1 MVRIA
6 SRVLRDAHR
15 QWRRLIEDER
25 GSIILL
31 AVWLPVLAG
40 AVAIG
45 IETGELYRVK
55 REMQSA
61 ADAAALAGAIDSMA
75 SRTSS
80 ITNDAKYEAQR
91 NGFTDNG
98 DTVTV
103 AVNSPPT
110 SGPNVR
116 TNNAVEAIIHKKV
129 GAGLLGS
136 LGTFTLSAR
145 SVAAPSTYTQTG
157 TPSAEGCLVAMTTAN
172 EQGVSFTNFS
182 SFASD
187 CTIVSNA
194 SANGSGT
201 SASINIS
208 NFSSATLKQI
218 WTRGSVTVQNYS
230 SITYK
235 DAQLHPPL
243 TAPLVNQTSY
253 AVDPYAGIGP
263 INLPSGTGNCDYN
276 NYSAGNAST
285 ITVTGNKIYCN
296 GLQVSNAS
304 TVNFTPGVYYIAGG
318 DLYISS
324 VSTVSCPSCT
334 TDNGVAFVLTQLG
347 STTPDAGIGGV
358 SISSDSTINLNAGKN
373 DLTYVSGSTNLTFPH
388 GILFYQD
395 PRVTVGTMGSTSK
408 IFTVSSLSNATLTGA
423 IYFPNNR
430 IDISNIST
438 FGGSSTTGCT
448 IWLGR
453 YLKFSNFSSTYK
465 GGCAT
470 YGTQP
475 VTITS
480 TTSVTKGKVLE

>member
-6 SRVLRDAHR
+6 SRVLRDAR
-15 QWRRLIEDER
+15 LQWRRLIQDER
-25 GSIILL
+25 GSIIVL
-31 AVWLPVLAG
+31 AIWLPVLAG

-45 IETGELYRVK
+45 VETGELYRIK
-55 REMQSA
+55 RQMQSA

-80 ITNDAKYEAQR
+80 ITTDAKYEAQR

-98 DTVTV
+98 DTVKVTI
-103 AVNSPPT
+103 NTPPLT
-110 SGPNVR
+110 GPNVS
-116 TNNAVEAIIHKKV
+116 TNNAVEAIVQKKV

-136 LGTFTLSAR
+136 LGTFTLTAR
-145 SVAAPSTYTQTG
+145 SVAAPSTYTTTG

-182 SFASD
+182 SFTSD
-187 CTIVSNA
+187 CTIVSNG
-194 SANGSGT
+194 SAKGSGT
-201 SASINIS
+201 SASVNVS
-208 NFSSATLKQI
+208 NFSSATLKQV

-230 SITYK
+230 SITYR
-235 DAQLHPPL
+235 DAANHG
-243 TAPLVNQTSY
+243 TAPLINQSSY
-253 AVDPYAGIGP
+253 ATDPYASIGAMA
-263 INLPSGTGNCDYN
+263 LPSGTGNCDYN
-276 NYSAGNAST
+276 NFSAGNAST
-285 ITVTGNKIYCN
+285 VTVNANKIYCN

-304 TVNFTPGVYYIAGG
+304 TVNFTPGIYYIAGG

-324 VSTVSCPSCT
+324 VSTVSCPTCSST
-334 TDNGVAFVLTQLG
+334 NGVAFVLTQLG
-347 STTPDAGIGGV
+347 SATTDQGIGGV
-358 SISSDSTINLNAGKN
+358 SISSDSTINLNAGSN
-373 DLTYVSGSTNLTFPH
+373 NTAYRGQTFN

-395 PRVTVGTMGSTSK
+395 PRVNVGTMGSTSK
-408 IFTVSSLSNATLTGA
+408 IFTVSSLSNATLSGA

-438 FGGSSTTGCT
+438 FGGSATTGCT

-453 YLKFSNFSSTYK
+453 YIKFSNFSSTYK
-465 GGCAT
+465 GGCAN

-480 TTSVTKGKVLE
+480 TTTVTKGKVLE

>member
-1 MVRIA
+1 MMRIA
-6 SRVLRDAHR
+6 SRVLRDARR

-25 GSIILL
+25 GSIIVL
-31 AVWLPVLAG
+31 ALWLPVLAG

-45 IETGELYRVK
+45 VETGELYRVK
-55 REMQSA
+55 RQMQSA
-61 ADAAALAGAIDSMA
+61 ADAAALSGAIDSMA
-75 SRTSS
+75 SRTGS
-80 ITNDAKYEAQR
+80 ITSDAKYEAQR

-98 DTVTV
+98 STVTV
-103 AVNSPPT
+103 TINTPPT

-116 TNNAVEAIIHKKV
+116 TNNAVEAIIQKKI

-136 LGTFTLSAR
+136 LGTFTLTAR
-145 SVAAPSTYTQTG
+145 SVAAPSTYTQTN

-187 CTIVSNA
+187 CTIVSNG

-201 SASINIS
+201 SASVNVS

-235 DAQLHPPL
+235 DAQLRPPL
-243 TAPLVNQTSY
+243 PAPLINQTTY
-253 AVDPYAGIGP
+253 ATDPYASIGP

-276 NYSAGNAST
+276 NFSAGNAST
-285 ITVTGNKIYCN
+285 VTVTGNKIYCN
-296 GLQVSNAS
+296 GLQVGNAS

-324 VSTVSCPSCT
+324 VSTVSCPTCT

-358 SISSDSTINLNAGKN
+358 SISSDSTINLSAGRQ
-373 DLTYVSGSTNLTFPH
+373 DITYQSGSNTYSFPH

-438 FGGSSTTGCT
+438 FGGSPTTGCT

-465 GGCAT
+465 GGCTAYDT
-470 YGTQP
+470 KP
-475 VTITS
+475 VSIT
-480 TTSVTKGKVLE
+480 TTTTVTKGKVLE

>member
-6 SRVLRDAHR
+6 SRVLRDAR
-15 QWRRLIEDER
+15 LQWRRLIQDER
-25 GSIILL
+25 GSIIVL
-31 AVWLPVLAG
+31 AIWLPVLAG

-45 IETGELYRVK
+45 VETGELYRIK
-55 REMQSA
+55 RQMQSA

-80 ITNDAKYEAQR
+80 ITTDAKYEAQR

-98 DTVTV
+98 DTVKVTIN
-103 AVNSPPT
+103 APPLT
-110 SGPNVR
+110 GPNVS
-116 TNNAVEAIIHKKV
+116 TNNAVEAIVQKKV

-136 LGTFTLSAR
+136 LGTFTLTAR
-145 SVAAPSTYTQTG
+145 SVAAPSTYTTAG

-182 SFASD
+182 SFNSD
-187 CTIVSNA
+187 CTIVSNG
-194 SANGSGT
+194 SAKGSGT
-201 SASINIS
+201 GASVNIS
-208 NFSSATLKQI
+208 NFSSATLKQV
-218 WTRGSVTVQNYS
+218 WTRGSVTVQSYS
-230 SITYK
+230 SITYR
-235 DAQLHPPL
+235 DAANHG

-253 AVDPYAGIGP
+253 ATDPYSGIGP
-263 INLPSGTGNCDYN
+263 MNLPSGTGNCDYN
-276 NYSAGNAST
+276 NFSAGST
-285 ITVTGNKIYCN
+285 STVTLTANKIYCN

-304 TVNFTPGVYYIAGG
+304 TVNFTPGIYYIAGG

-324 VSTVSCPSCT
+324 VSTVSCPTCT
-334 TDNGVAFVLTQLG
+334 AANGVAIVLTQLG
-347 STTPDAGIGGV
+347 SLATDQGIGGV
-358 SISSDSTINLNAGKN
+358 SISSDSTINLNAGSN
-373 DLTYVSGSTNLTFPH
+373 NTAYQGQTFN

-395 PRVTVGTMGSTSK
+395 PRVNVGTMTSTSK
-408 IFTVSSLSNATLTGA
+408 IFTVSSLSNATLSGA

-438 FGGSSTTGCT
+438 FGGTATTGCT

-465 GGCAT
+465 GGCSN

-480 TTSVTKGKVLE
+480 TTTVTKGKVLE

>member
-1 MVRIA
+1 MMRIA
-6 SRVLRDAHR
+6 SRVLQDARR

-25 GSIILL
+25 GSIIVL
-31 AVWLPVLAG
+31 AIWLPVLAG

-45 IETGELYRVK
+45 VETGELYRVK
-55 REMQSA
+55 RQMQSA

-75 SRTSS
+75 NRTSS
-80 ITNDAKYEAQR
+80 ITNDGKYEAQR
-91 NGFTDNG
+91 NGFTDDGGAN
-98 DTVTV
+98 VTV
-103 AVNSPPT
+103 SINTPPT

-116 TNNAVEAIIHKKV
+116 TTNAVEAVIQKKV

-136 LGTFTLSAR
+136 LGTFTLTAR

-182 SFASD
+182 SFTSD

-194 SANGSGT
+194 SATGSGT
-201 SASINIS
+201 NASVNVS
-208 NFSSATLKQI
+208 NFSSASLKQI

-230 SITYK
+230 SITY
-235 DAQLHPPL
+235 AAAANHG

-253 AVDPYAGIGP
+253 ATDPYASIGP
-263 INLPSGTGNCDYN
+263 MALPSGTGNCDYN
-276 NYSAGNAST
+276 NFSAGNAST
-285 ITVTGNKIYCN
+285 ITVTANKIYCN

-304 TVNFTPGVYYIAGG
+304 TVNFTPGIYYIAGG

-324 VSTVSCPSCT
+324 VSTVSCPTCT
-334 TDNGVAFVLTQLG
+334 STNGVAFVLTQLG
-347 STTPDAGIGGV
+347 NSATDQGIGGV
-358 SISSDSTINLNAGKN
+358 SISSDSTINLNAGSN
-373 DLTYVSGSTNLTFPH
+373 NTAYRGQTFN

-395 PRVTVGTMGSTSK
+395 PRVTVGTMTSTSK
-408 IFTVSSLSNATLTGA
+408 IFTVSSLSNATLSGA
-423 IYFPNNR
+423 IYFPSNR
-430 IDISNIST
+430 LDISNIST
-438 FGGSSTTGCT
+438 FGGSPTTGCT

-453 YLKFSNFSSTYK
+453 YIKFANFSSTYK

-470 YGTQP
+470 YGTTP
-475 VTITS
+475 VTITT

>member
-1 MVRIA
+1 MVRVA
-6 SRVLRDAHR
+6 SRVLRDARR

-45 IETGELYRVK
+45 VETGELYRVK
-55 REMQSA
+55 RQMQSA
-61 ADAAALAGAIDSMA
+61 ADSAALAGAIDSMA
-75 SRTSS
+75 NRTSS
-80 ITNDAKYEAQR
+80 ITSDAKYEAQR

-98 DTVTV
+98 SSVTVTI
-103 AVNSPPT
+103 NTPPT

-116 TNNAVEAIIHKKV
+116 TTNAVEAIIRKQV

-145 SVAAPSTYTQTG
+145 SVAAPSTYTQTN

-182 SFASD
+182 SFTSD

-194 SANGSGT
+194 SATGSG
-201 SASINIS
+201 SGASVNVS
-208 NFSSATLKQI
+208 NFSSASLKQI

-230 SITYK
+230 SITY
-235 DAQLHPPL
+235 AAAANHG

-253 AVDPYAGIGP
+253 ATDPYASIGA

-276 NYSAGNAST
+276 NFSAGNAST
-285 ITVTGNKIYCN
+285 ITVYGNRIYCN

-324 VSTVSCPSCT
+324 VSTVSCPTCT
-334 TDNGVAFVLTQLG
+334 TNNGVAFVLTQLG

-358 SISSDSTINLNAGKN
+358 SISSDSTINLSAGRQ
-373 DLTYVSGSTNLTFPH
+373 DITYTSGSNIYNFPH

-453 YLKFSNFSSTYK
+453 YIKFSNFSSTYK
-465 GGCAT
+465 GGCPAYDT
-470 YGTQP
+470 KP
-475 VTITS
+475 VSIT
-480 TTSVTKGKVLE
+480 TTTTVTKGKVLE